1 MTGVMWAWGASVCC
15 AAAVWLRAI
24 PLPVRERLTS
34 GSVHATMADAEPDD
48 ATHTMLILRL
58 LRVALVQGASIP
70 DACEAVGYAAGGSS
84 GRAIG
89 KAGELLKQGVAWS
102 DAWHMAEHSDE
113 GAAGALGKAMADS
126 VAGTIADVSGRVTA
140 GAPAGVMDGATI
152 SAMDGATISAM
163 GRATAKT
170 ITGTKAGGA
179 DDAGSLAVIRAA
191 LEPSWLH
198 GDAPAVRLE
207 SALEQLDADERS
219 AIERRAARL
228 SVKLLVPTGLCFLP
242 AFIMVGVIPSM
253 MSFIS

>member
-1 MTGVMWAWGASVCC
+1 MTGVLWAWGASVCC
-15 AAAVWLRAI
+15 AVAVWLRTV
-24 PLPVRERLTS
+24 PLPVRERLTA
-34 GSVHATMADAEPDD
+34 GSAHAAMTEAELDD

-70 DACEAVGYAAGGSS
+70 DACAAVGYAAGGSS
-84 GRAIG
+84 GSAIG

-102 DAWHMAEHSDE
+102 DAWHMAEHSDD
-113 GAAGALGKAMADS
+113 GVAGASGKAMADS
-126 VAGTIADVSGRVTA
+126 VAGTIADASGRVTA
-140 GAPAGVMDGATI
+140 GAAAGVT
-152 SAMDGATISAM
+152 SRAM
-163 GRATAKT
+163 GKAATGATAKT
-170 ITGTKAGGA
+170 ATKTTTNTTAGA
-179 DDAGSLAVIRAA
+179 DDDAGSVAVIRAA

-228 SVKLLVPTGLCFLP
+228 SVKLLMPTGLCFLP

>member
-1 MTGVMWAWGASVCC
+1 MTGVLWAWGASVCC

-24 PLPVRERLTS
+24 PLPVRERLTADA
-34 GSVHATMADAEPDD
+34 VHAAMAEAEPDD

-113 GAAGALGKAMADS
+113 GVAGASGKAMADS
-126 VAGTIADVSGRVTA
+126 VAGTIADASGRVTA
-140 GAPAGVMDGATI
+140 GAAVGVTSG
-152 SAMDGATISAM
+152 AMDRAARGA
-163 GRATAKT
+163 ATKT
-170 ITGTKAGGA
+170 TTKLTAGAA
-179 DDAGSLAVIRAA
+179 DDAGSVAVIRAA

-219 AIERRAARL
+219 TIERRAARL

-253 MSFIS
+253 VSFIS

>member
-1 MTGVMWAWGASVCC
+1 MTGVLWAWGASVCC

-24 PLPVRERLTS
+24 PLPVRERLTADA
-34 GSVHATMADAEPDD
+34 VHAAMAEAEPDD

-70 DACEAVGYAAGGSS
+70 DACAAVGYAAGGSS
-84 GRAIG
+84 GRVIG

-113 GAAGALGKAMADS
+113 GVAGASGKAMADS
-126 VAGTIADVSGRVTA
+126 VAGTIADASGRVTA
-140 GAPAGVMDGATI
+140 GAAAGVTSG
-152 SAMDGATISAM
+152 AMDRAARGA
-163 GRATAKT
+163 ATKT
-170 ITGTKAGGA
+170 TTKTTAGAA
-179 DDAGSLAVIRAA
+179 DDAGSVAVIRAA

>member
-1 MTGVMWAWGASVCC
+1 
-15 AAAVWLRAI
+15 
-24 PLPVRERLTS
+24 
-34 GSVHATMADAEPDD
+34 
-48 ATHTMLILRL
+48 MLILRL

-102 DAWHMAEHSDE
+102 DAWHMAEHCDD
-113 GAAGALGKAMADS
+113 GAAGASGKAMADS
-126 VAGTIADVSGRVTA
+126 VAGTIADASGRAIA
-140 GAPAGVMDGATI
+140 GGLGRASGAT
-152 SAMDGATISAM
+152 SRAM
-163 GRATAKT
+163 GKAATGATAKT
-170 ITGTKAGGA
+170 ATKTTTNTTAGA
-179 DDAGSLAVIRAA
+179 DDDAGSVAVIRAA

-228 SVKLLVPTGLCFLP
+228 SVKLLMPTGLCFLP

>member
-15 AAAVWLRAI
+15 AAAVWLRAA
-24 PLPVRERLTS
+24 PLPVRERLTADA
-34 GSVHATMADAEPDD
+34 VHAAMAEAEPDD

-140 GAPAGVMDGATI
+140 GAASGVASG
-152 SAMDGATISAM
+152 AM
-163 GRATAKT
+163 GRMARGAATKT
-170 ITGTKAGGA
+170 TTKTTAGAA

>member
-15 AAAVWLRAI
+15 AVAVWLRTV
-24 PLPVRERLTS
+24 PLPVRERLTADA
-34 GSVHATMADAEPDD
+34 VHAAMAEAESDD

-70 DACEAVGYAAGGSS
+70 DACAAVGYAAGGSS

-102 DAWHMAEHSDE
+102 DAWHMAEHGDDGVV
-113 GAAGALGKAMADS
+113 GATAGAMADS
-126 VAGTIADVSGRVTA
+126 AAGAIADAS
-140 GAPAGVMDGATI
+140 
-152 SAMDGATISAM
+152 
-163 GRATAKT
+163 GRATAGGLGRASGATSRAMGKAATGATAKT
-170 ITGTKAGGA
+170 ATKTTTNTTAGA
-179 DDAGSLAVIRAA
+179 DDDAGSVAVIRAA

>member
-1 MTGVMWAWGASVCC
+1 MTGVLWAWGASVCC
-15 AAAVWLRAI
+15 AAAVWLRAA
-24 PLPVRERLTS
+24 PLPVRERLTADA
-34 GSVHATMADAEPDD
+34 VHAAMAEAEPDD

-102 DAWHMAEHSDE
+102 DAWHMAEHGDE
-113 GAAGALGKAMADS
+113 GVAGASGKAMADS
-126 VAGTIADVSGRVTA
+126 VAGTIADASGRVTA
-140 GAPAGVMDGATI
+140 GAAVGVTSGAT
-152 SAMDGATISAM
+152 SSAM
-163 GRATAKT
+163 GRATTKATAKATAKT
-170 ITGTKAGGA
+170 ITGTTSGAA

-253 MSFIS
+253 VSFIS

>member
-1 MTGVMWAWGASVCC
+1 MTGVLWAWGASVCC

-24 PLPVRERLTS
+24 PLPVRERLTA
-34 GSVHATMADAEPDD
+34 GSAHAAVAEDEPDD

-58 LRVALVQGASIP
+58 LRMALVQGASIP

-89 KAGELLKQGVAWS
+89 KVGELLKQGVAWS
-102 DAWHMAEHSDE
+102 DAWHMAEHSDD
-113 GAAGALGKAMADS
+113 GAAGASGKAMADS
-126 VAGTIADVSGRVTA
+126 VAGTIADASGRVTA
-140 GAPAGVMDGATI
+140 GAAAGVTDGAT
-152 SAMDGATISAM
+152 SSAM

-170 ITGTKAGGA
+170 TTKTTAGAA
-179 DDAGSLAVIRAA
+179 DDAGSVAVIRAA

-253 MSFIS
+253 VSFIS

>member
-1 MTGVMWAWGASVCC
+1 M
-15 AAAVWLRAI
+15 
-24 PLPVRERLTS
+24 RERLTA
-34 GSVHATMADAEPDD
+34 GSAHAAVVEEEPDD

-102 DAWHMAEHSDE
+102 DAWHMAEHSDD
-113 GAAGALGKAMADS
+113 GAAGAMADS
-126 VAGTIADVSGRVTA
+126 AAGAITDASDGATAGGLGVATTRAMSRAATGATGRAATGATTKTTTKTTA
-140 GAPAGVMDGATI
+140 GA
-152 SAMDGATISAM
+152 
-163 GRATAKT
+163 
-170 ITGTKAGGA
+170 A
-179 DDAGSLAVIRAA
+179 DDAGSVAVIRAA

-253 MSFIS
+253 VSFIS

>member
-1 MTGVMWAWGASVCC
+1 
-15 AAAVWLRAI
+15 
-24 PLPVRERLTS
+24 
-34 GSVHATMADAEPDD
+34 MAEDEPDD

-70 DACEAVGYAAGGSS
+70 DACAAVGYAADGSS

-102 DAWHMAEHSDE
+102 DAWHMAEHCDDGMV
-113 GAAGALGKAMADS
+113 GATAGAMADS
-126 VAGTIADVSGRVTA
+126 AAGAITDASDGATAGGLGVATTRAMSRAATGATGRAATGATTKTTTKTTA
-140 GAPAGVMDGATI
+140 GA
-152 SAMDGATISAM
+152 
-163 GRATAKT
+163 
-170 ITGTKAGGA
+170 A
-179 DDAGSLAVIRAA
+179 DDAGSVAVIRAA

-253 MSFIS
+253 VSFIS

>member
-1 MTGVMWAWGASVCC
+1 MTGVLWAWGASVCC
-15 AAAVWLRAI
+15 AVAVWLRTVS
-24 PLPVRERLTS
+24 LPVRERLTA
-34 GSVHATMADAEPDD
+34 GDVHAGMAAAEPDD

-70 DACEAVGYAAGGSS
+70 DACAAVGYAAGGSS

-102 DAWHMAEHSDE
+102 DAWHMAEHCDD
-113 GAAGALGKAMADS
+113 GAAGASGKAMADS
-126 VAGTIADVSGRVTA
+126 VAGTIADASGRAIA
-140 GAPAGVMDGATI
+140 GGLGRASGAT
-152 SAMDGATISAM
+152 SRAM
-163 GRATAKT
+163 GKAATGATAKT
-170 ITGTKAGGA
+170 ATKTTTNTTAGA
-179 DDAGSLAVIRAA
+179 DDDAGSVAVIRAA